1 MLLCVEL
8 RDRGEKLEKAMQ
20 RATADV
26 HEEMRGHFLCRT
38 EHHKMSDALKLFRKN
53 LPISVPTASFIVY
66 GSAILGWV
74 VVAEFGIAGF
84 F

>member
-1 MLLCVEL
+1 
-8 RDRGEKLEKAMQ
+8 
-20 RATADV
+20 
-26 HEEMRGHFLCRT
+26 
-38 EHHKMSDALKLFRKN
+38 MSDALKLFRKN

-66 GSAILGWV
+66 SSAILGWV